1 MQLSGLDAK
10 KPLYILF
17 CADSLIGLRS
27 SFPNSQLNYPRF
39 SVLTTSHG
47 IAENDEMMHELL
59 LKARSV
65 LTGLPYCCKM

>member
-17 CADSLIGLRS
+17 CADSLIGLR

-59 LKARSV
+59 SKARSV
-65 LTGLPYCCKM
+65 LTGLPYCGKM